1 MTFVLQFAAKKLK
14 MNNNN
19 IRKAFEYD
27 RFILINLCILPEICS
42 TPKAF
47 PVLPQSPV
55 IDQNAFKW
63 NHWTIKELVN
73 DLNIFHM

>member
-19 IRKAFEYD
+19 IRKAFECD
-27 RFILINLCILPEICS
+27 RFILINVCILPEICS